1 MYRYGY
7 TEIENKMPARSPRCM
22 RRVRADAEP
31 CVGVSGVYG
40 CVYREPATTTWEAP
54 PPPAPPPPPAEHHA
68 QATANHHPR
77 ESGAHKEHTA
87 PRPAD
92 HYCSRAPP
100 RHRQPPP
107 STTSYRRAPPST
119 AEHRRA
125 PPATADRSPRHRRTT
140 ADPAFFLYCP
150 PNACPRRKRDARSV
164 ECTYL
169 KL

>member
-1 MYRYGY
+1 M
-7 TEIENKMPARSPRCM
+7 C
-22 RRVRADAEP
+22 VRL
-31 CVGVSGVYG
+31 CLKL
-40 CVYREPATTTWEAP
+40 YREPATTTWEAP

-125 PPATADRSPRHRRTT
+125 PPSTAERRQPPPTDRHEAPPDHGRPHMQPRHRL
-140 ADPAFFLYCP
+140 P
-150 PNACPRRKRDARSV
+150 CPRIFFFSPLEFYSLFFFIFRP
-164 ECTYL
+164 TP
-169 KL
+169 